1 MKAGHAKGW
10 KQPEGAEEGTP
21 HAKRKL
27 NKMNAPLQRMSAV
40 TLPPLGFAC
49 TCPNIVLPP
58 RSLATWHSEP
68 TLESVPPGM
77 ERSKGILQPQAPIS
91 QRRKNKL
98 MGWGG
103 SVSLDH
109 TYKKT
114 MIEGGG
120 IKSDKINRKSKA
132 AP

>member
-1 MKAGHAKGW
+1 MKADHTKGW
-10 KQPEGAEEGTP
+10 EQPEGGEEGTP
-21 HAKRKL
+21 HGKRKL
-27 NKMNAPLQRMSAV
+27 NKMNAPLQRMLAV

-49 TCPNIVLPP
+49 TYSNIILPP

-77 ERSKGILQPQAPIS
+77 EKSRGVLQPQAPIS

-98 MGWGG
+98 MGGG
-103 SVSLDH
+103 VSPWDH

-120 IKSDKINRKSKA
+120 IKSDKINRKGKA